1 VQRWVA
7 GQWRDMMRSLMSN
20 SVLDEQGWIK
30 SDNVIK
36 QLDRAA
42 ESGWAPNQLW
52 YLLVLELWLR
62 REKEQR
68 LCTDNPRALIDLP
81 IAARGEEKRIAGSL

>member
-1 VQRWVA
+1 
-7 GQWRDMMRSLMSN
+7 MMRSLMSN

-62 REKEQR
+62 KEKEQKT
-68 LCTDNPRALIDLP
+68 CADNSRALIDLP
-81 IAARGEEKRIAGSL
+81 IAARREQKVVLGSL